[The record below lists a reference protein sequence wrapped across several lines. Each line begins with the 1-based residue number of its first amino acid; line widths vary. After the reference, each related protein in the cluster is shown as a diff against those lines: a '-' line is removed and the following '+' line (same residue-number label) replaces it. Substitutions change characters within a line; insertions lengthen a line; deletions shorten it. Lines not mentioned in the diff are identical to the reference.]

1 MSTLDSLVDRLRRV
15 AVHDTDTM
23 ATAVLTGFMALL
35 ALIVLI

>member
-1 MSTLDSLVDRLRRV
+1 MTTITSLVDRLRHA

>member
-1 MSTLDSLVDRLRRV
+1 MSTLDSLFGQLRT
-15 AVHDTDTM
+15 AATKDTDTM

>member
-1 MSTLDSLVDRLRRV
+1 MSFLNSFIDKLSTAASNDSEEF
-15 AVHDTDTM
+15 